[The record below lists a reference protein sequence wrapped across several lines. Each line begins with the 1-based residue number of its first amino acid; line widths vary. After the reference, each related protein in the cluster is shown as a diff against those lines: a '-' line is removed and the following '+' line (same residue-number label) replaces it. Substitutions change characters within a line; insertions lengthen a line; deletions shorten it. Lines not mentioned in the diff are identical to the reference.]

1 MPSNDIRKHLSF
13 RTGLPSFVIV
23 KALILSQLILLI
35 ILFPGCAS
43 FTSRPKPHVLFS
55 ETDIENIVQNVKKQ
69 ESAVSSFYFTGTIS
83 INGWVWDTSAD
94 ILIAGI
100 RNPFMLKI
108 EITHSWGRPLFYFLV
123 KDDKL
128 EVRDF
133 GDKKQY
139 TGKFTAANLSRFL
152 PNLDCSPDMIWAF
165 LRGYPDLPPH
175 TRIYE
180 GNPGTVNI
188 EGRDRV
194 ILGTITF
201 SPDED
206 IKEAA
211 SFPPRFLDMKF
222 SAFKK
227 TGDIYYAESTVVEDI
242 KGSKDMTIKRKQ
254 IFFNR
259 DIPDEL
265 FTLKN
270 RPYFEVVNL
279 DRM

>member
-1 MPSNDIRKHLSF
+1 
-13 RTGLPSFVIV
+13 
-23 KALILSQLILLI
+23 
-35 ILFPGCAS
+35 
-43 FTSRPKPHVLFS
+43 
-55 ETDIENIVQNVKKQ
+55 
-69 ESAVSSFYFTGTIS
+69 
-83 INGWVWDTSAD
+83 
-94 ILIAGI
+94 
-100 RNPFMLKI
+100 
-108 EITHSWGRPLFYFLV
+108 
-123 KDDKL
+123 
-128 EVRDF
+128 
-133 GDKKQY
+133 
-139 TGKFTAANLSRFL
+139 
-152 PNLDCSPDMIWAF
+152 
-165 LRGYPDLPPH
+165 
-175 TRIYE
+175 
-180 GNPGTVNI
+180 VNI

-194 ILGTITF
+194 ILGTMTF

-211 SFPPRFLDMKF
+211 SFPPRFLAMKF

-227 TGDIYYAESTVVEDI
+227 KGDIYYAESTVVEDI

>member
-1 MPSNDIRKHLSF
+1 MPSKYIHKHLAF
-13 RTGLPSFVIV
+13 CTGLPPFVIA
-23 KALILSQLILLI
+23 KALILFQLILLI
-35 ILFPGCAS
+35 ALFQGCA
-43 FTSRPKPHVLFS
+43 FFASRPKPHVLFS
-55 ETDIENIVQNVKKQ
+55 ETDIENIVKNVKEQ
-69 ESAVSSFYFTGTIS
+69 DSAVSSFYFTGTIS
-83 INGWVWDTSAD
+83 INGWAWDTSAD

-100 RNPFMLKI
+100 KNPFMLKI
-108 EITHSWGRPLFYFLV
+108 EITHSWGGPLFYFLV

-128 EVRDF
+128 EIRDF

-139 TGKFTAANLSRFL
+139 IGKFTAANLSRFL
-152 PNLDCSPDMIWAF
+152 PNMDCSHDMIWSF
-165 LRGYPDLPPH
+165 LRGYPDIPPH
-175 TRIYE
+175 TRIYQ

-188 EGRDRV
+188 EGRDGK

-201 SPDED
+201 SPGEG

-211 SFPPRFLDMKF
+211 SFPPRFLGMKF
-222 SAFKK
+222 SSFKK

-259 DIPDEL
+259 DIPDAL

-270 RPYFEVVNL
+270 RPHFEVVNL
-279 DRM
+279 DDM